1 MFLYRNIVRLFSSSC
16 ITVVLLT
23 CFPPELQ
30 AQQQSDDNHKAPV
43 LIGTE
48 LNYPPYSYLDEK
60 GKITGF
66 NVDLANAVA
75 QVMNMNIQIYP
86 APWHEI
92 RDNLLNG
99 SIDTIAG
106 MYFSKARDRRFDFS
120 PPFVI
125 IHHTAFV
132 RKGEGNLKTE
142 DDLRNKTLIVMDGD
156 IMHDYV
162 VEKGFTSNLI
172 IAETID
178 DALRELSAG
187 RGDSALLARLPGVY
201 HIKKRALSNIED
213 TGLLLRPSEYCFA
226 VGEGDKELLG
236 KFSEGLAVL
245 EATGRYQEIH
255 EKWLAVAETR
265 IVPWT
270 LLIRYIGYGLI
281 ALLIIASAV
290 LFWIISL
297 RKQIGRR
304 TASLQEEVFHRKST
318 ELRLVHLNS
327 VLRAIR
333 NVNQLIT
340 HERDAQKLLQ
350 KSCDLLTEREGF
362 FRAWIVV
369 MDDQLKA
376 LDMFGSPTTGLF
388 ASMKSTILSQDYPK
402 CIRGALKTDDVF
414 TIEDPVRE
422 CEGCVFSS
430 SYRNQGGMSI
440 RFKYE
445 DTIYGVLTVSVEKQY
460 LQDEDEYELLREL
473 AGDIGFAL
481 HDIEVT
487 REREELQE
495 SLKRATV
502 IVENS
507 PLVLFRWKAEENW
520 PVDYV
525 SYNVRRFG
533 YSPESFLDGSVT
545 YPSIIYPD
553 DLDRVA
559 EDVRRYSESDTNE
572 FTQRYRI
579 FSADGRVFWIEDKTT
594 IERDIDGNAVA
605 YQGVIFDITEQA
617 NNESELKFQSMLLS
631 QIQDMITATDL
642 DGKITYINE
651 AVCHALGRSGEEL
664 LGDYIYS
671 YGENPD
677 RGAGQ
682 KEILEKTINEGQWRG
697 EVINYSNDGRA
708 IVLDTRTQLVHDAYA
723 KPIALVGISTD
734 ITEMKEMEEALRANE
749 ARLQAIFD
757 SAGDVIYLKNKDL
770 VYTHVNPA
778 MEQFFGLRSDAIIG
792 NTDAIL
798 FPPEQVEEIN
808 EIDRHVLEGY
818 SSRRE
823 FNRHVLGKDKIVET
837 IKTPVRDSLGNVIGL
852 CGISRD
858 VTDQVRMREKLSF
871 TLEEKE
877 ILLRELYH
885 RTKNNMQVIASIIS
899 LRRNNIEHE
908 DVRLILK
915 GIETKIY
922 SIALVHQRL
931 YQSQDLS
938 NLNIKDYIQE
948 LSRLLLTSFQEPSHS
963 VSIRYELEE
972 ITTLIDIAVPLGIVL
987 SELITN
993 AIKHAFPERKEGI
1006 IIISLRRTDKG
1017 TLILTVEDNG
1027 IGLPDGV
1034 DITKARTVGLQIIY
1048 NVVSIQLNGTI
1059 HVSNEQGT
1067 KWEIEIGETEYQER
1081 V

>member
-1 MFLYRNIVRLFSSSC
+1 MVLYRNIVRLFSSSC
-16 ITVVLLT
+16 IAVILLT
-23 CFPPELQ
+23 CFPLEIQP
-30 AQQQSDDNHKAPV
+30 QQQSDDNRNGPV

-75 QVMNMNIQIYP
+75 QVMNMNIRIYP

-92 RDNLLNG
+92 RDELLNG
-99 SIDTIAG
+99 SIDSIV
-106 MYFSKARDRRFDFS
+106 S
-120 PPFVI
+120 
-125 IHHTAFV
+125 
-132 RKGEGNLKTE
+132 
-142 DDLRNKTLIVMDGD
+142 LIV
-156 IMHDYV
+156 
-162 VEKGFTSNLI
+162 
-172 IAETID
+172 
-178 DALRELSAG
+178 
-187 RGDSALLARLPGVY
+187 
-201 HIKKRALSNIED
+201 
-213 TGLLLRPSEYCFA
+213 
-226 VGEGDKELLG
+226 
-236 KFSEGLAVL
+236 
-245 EATGRYQEIH
+245 
-255 EKWLAVAETR
+255 
-265 IVPWT
+265 
-270 LLIRYIGYGLI
+270 
-281 ALLIIASAV
+281 LLIIASAV

-297 RKQIGRR
+297 RKQIRRR
-304 TASLQEEVFHRKST
+304 TASLRNEVLQRKST

-340 HERDAQKLLQ
+340 HERDARKLLQ
-350 KSCDLLTEREGF
+350 KSCDFLTEREGF
-362 FRAWIVV
+362 FHAWIIL
-369 MDDQLKA
+369 MDDHLKA
-376 LDMFGSPTTGLF
+376 ADMFCSPTTGLL
-388 ASMKSTILSQDYPK
+388 ASMKSTVLRQEYPK
-402 CIRGALKTDDVF
+402 CVREALKTDDVF
-414 TIEDPVRE
+414 ITEDPVRE
-422 CEGCVFSS
+422 CKGCVFTP

-440 RFKYE
+440 RFRYE

-460 LQDEDEYELLREL
+460 LQDEDELLREL

-487 REREELQE
+487 REREELQQ

-525 SYNVRRFG
+525 SDNVRRFG
-533 YSPESFLDGSVT
+533 YSPESFIDGRVT

-559 EDVRRYSESDTNE
+559 EDVRRYSEGDTNE

-579 FSADGRVFWIEDKTT
+579 FNADGQVFRIEDKTT
-594 IERDIDGNAVA
+594 IERDIDGNALA

-617 NNESELKFQSMLLS
+617 NNESELRFQSMLLN

-677 RGAGQ
+677 RGARQ
-682 KEILEKTINEGQWRG
+682 KEILERTINEGQWRG

-708 IVLDTRTQLVHDAYA
+708 IVLDTRTQLVHDNYA

-734 ITEMKEMEEALRANE
+734 ITEMKEMEEALRTNE
-749 ARLQAIFD
+749 ARLRAIFD

-778 MEQFFGLRSDAIIG
+778 MEQFFGLRSEAIIG

-798 FPPEQVEEIN
+798 FPPDQVKEIN

-823 FNRHVLGKDKIVET
+823 FNRHVLGKDKIIET
-837 IKTPVRDSLGNVIGL
+837 IKTSVRDSLGNVIGL

-858 VTDQVRMREKLSF
+858 VTDQVRTREKLRF

-899 LRRNNIEHE
+899 LRRNNLKHE

-948 LSRLLLTSFQEPSHS
+948 LSRLLLTSFQEPSHP

-972 ITTLIDIAVPLGIVL
+972 IKTLIDIAVPLGIVL

-993 AIKHAFPERKEGI
+993 AIKHAFPEQKEGI
-1006 IIISLRRTDKG
+1006 ITIKLRRTDNR
-1017 TLILTVEDNG
+1017 TIILTVEDNG
-1027 IGLPDGV
+1027 VGLPEGV

-1048 NVVSIQLNGTI
+1048 NVVSVQLNGTI

-1067 KWEIEIGETEYQER
+1067 KWKIEIGETDYQER